1 MSDSAG
7 GIYCFTK
14 TFPPGWTVA
23 YEIDPAFNRNDL
35 LAAMQAKDGIDD
47 PCFDGIYGESIER

>member
-23 YEIDPAFNRNDL
+23 HEIDPAFNRNDL